1 MRLCDATLPSP
12 AENLALEEAW
22 LDACE
27 EDGHEEVLR
36 FWEPSEHFV
45 VVGYANSVARE
56 VNLEFC
62 AVHHIPVLRRCSG
75 GGTVLQGP
83 GCLNYSLILRIPQDG
98 PLQTIQGTNQHIME
112 RNREAISLLLGR
124 PVEVR
129 GHTDLAIGT
138 MKFSGNSQR
147 RRKQH
152 LLFHGSLLLHMDLRL
167 IENSLTMP
175 SKEPDYRHNR
185 SHTQFLMNLEL
196 DARKV
201 KDALITAW
209 QADEPLDSLPQARLR
224 RLVETKYSTPAWSN
238 KF

>member
-36 FWEPSEHFV
+36 FWEPAEHFV

-62 AVHHIPVLRRCSG
+62 ASRNIPTLRRCSG

-83 GCLNYSLILRIPQDG
+83 GCLNYCLILQIEEDG
-98 PLQTIQGTNQHIME
+98 PLRTVQAANQHIMG
-112 RNREAISLLLGR
+112 RNREAIGALLGK

-129 GHTDLAIGT
+129 GCTDLTIGT

-147 RRKQH
+147 RRKRH
-152 LLFHGSLLLHMDLRL
+152 LIFHGSFLLHMDLRL

-175 SKEPDYRHNR
+175 SKEPDYRQKR
-185 SHTQFLMNLEL
+185 SHTQFLTNLEI
-196 DARKV
+196 DARRV
-201 KDALITAW
+201 KDALMSAW
-209 QADEPLDSLPQARLR
+209 QATEPPDSLPEARLR
-224 RLVETKYSTPAWSN
+224 QLVESKYSTPAWNN